1 MVSEE
6 AHIIQLALEKVQIP
20 NNDWI
25 SISYLHS
32 WEKWNWN
39 IFFMDDIYSFQVTI
53 DIIRNDNN
61 PKS

>member
-39 IFFMDDIYSFQVTI
+39 IIFMDDIFSFQVTI

>member
-32 WEKWNWN
+32 
-39 IFFMDDIYSFQVTI
+39 
-53 DIIRNDNN
+53 
-61 PKS
+61 